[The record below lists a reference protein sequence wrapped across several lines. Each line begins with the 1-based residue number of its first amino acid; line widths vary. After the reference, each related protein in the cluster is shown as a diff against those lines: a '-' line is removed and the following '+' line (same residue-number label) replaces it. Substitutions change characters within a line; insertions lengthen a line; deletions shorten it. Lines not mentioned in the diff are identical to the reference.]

1 MSYDWQPY
9 NNNVQQNMQDGKFIN
24 ASFAL
29 MAAGPP
35 TFDALGAKPEANL
48 ESLPVVPIGLVQNL
62 AVSHNRVFS
71 RVFEVGSERSMFIP
85 GRTVGQATLGR
96 VLYDNWSLL
105 RVLYA
110 WYANQGGIDKFPDLI
125 STDGN
130 YQLQDAHT
138 NTDHNLRIPP
148 GHGDFFINLASDL
161 FTLPL
166 GLYFEL
172 RNSNEEP
179 YGGFYMEKCHI
190 PNHTLAMDSQGVI
203 VQESVAVQ
211 FENMVPLPVAGN
223 AVTSKADPGTF
234 IAGTG

>member
-96 VLYDNWSLL
+96 VFMTTGLCSVSCTPGM
-105 RVLYA
+105 RTREA
-110 WYANQGGIDKFPDLI
+110 STSSPI
-125 STDGN
+125 SSRLT
-130 YQLQDAHT
+130 ATTSCRTHT
-138 NTDHNLRIPP
+138 RTR
-148 GHGDFFINLASDL
+148 
-161 FTLPL
+161 T
-166 GLYFEL
+166 
-172 RNSNEEP
+172 
-179 YGGFYMEKCHI
+179 
-190 PNHTLAMDSQGVI
+190 T
-203 VQESVAVQ
+203 
-211 FENMVPLPVAGN
+211 
-223 AVTSKADPGTF
+223 T
-234 IAGTG
+234 